1 MKKKILFCALMG
13 ISVMAFAKTWSVRT
27 SCGKTVSLTTAD
39 NVGIEDLKNYVR
51 LTNYDVC
58 GSYPSTVTIIL

>member
-1 MKKKILFCALMG
+1 MKKLLLASMLLV
-13 ISVMAFAKTWSVRT
+13 SVVTFAKTWSVRT

-39 NVGIEDLKNYVR
+39 NVGINDLKDFVR

-58 GSYPSTVTIIL
+58 GVYPSSVTVTL